1 MTVKLVQVGYWGRN
15 MVGIIP
21 TGNKARYNVV
31 SECDVSNNILTGM
44 TFI

>member
-1 MTVKLVQVGYWGRN
+1 MTVQLVQVGYWDHN

-21 TGNKARYNVV
+21 TGNKARSNV
-31 SECDVSNNILTGM
+31 SECDVSNNILPGM